1 MATSVG
7 INTPE
12 QPEAFN
18 DELLASRCSGDSC
31 DKFRSAELTY

>member
-7 INTPE
+7 IYTPE

-18 DELLASRCSGDSC
+18 DELLASRCSGYFC
-31 DKFRSAELTY
+31 NKFRKALS